1 MTQLPPQGPGHHDL
15 ENLIF
20 LGQTDRQTYRRRRSD
35 PIGAGGQISVYRRRE
50 TTERETYGRERE
62 VLMGIVHR
70 ANSHAPVSIAAKP
83 RLTLISMQLP
93 VEFVFKGSNPFES
106 FYS

>member
-1 MTQLPPQGPGHHDL
+1 M
-15 ENLIF
+15 
-20 LGQTDRQTYRRRRSD
+20 
-35 PIGAGGQISVYRRRE
+35 A
-50 TTERETYGRERE
+50 
-62 VLMGIVHR
+62 IVHR

>member
-20 LGQTDRQTYRRRRSD
+20 LGQTDRQTYRRPRSD

>member
-1 MTQLPPQGPGHHDL
+1 MAQ
-15 ENLIF
+15 
-20 LGQTDRQTYRRRRSD
+20 
-35 PIGAGGQISVYRRRE
+35 RE
-50 TTERETYGRERE
+50 RERE

-106 FYS
+106 L